1 MKHISIKNSD
11 LYIIFKFNLVPNYR
25 IILNN
30 FNLKKNYTMDFN
42 KTLFKQMVCLY
53 FTGDEKK
60 NDLIGNISL

>member
-1 MKHISIKNSD
+1 MTFI
-11 LYIIFKFNLVPNYR
+11 LFFKFNLVPNDR

-30 FNLKKNYTMDFN
+30 FNLKKNYTISVN

-60 NDLIGNISL
+60 NDLIGNIFLMVIMENLI